1 MYTSREIRKKIKL
14 TSLTEVHEF
23 VKLADA
29 CDFDV
34 NIGYDRILIDG
45 KSIVGVMG
53 LDLGRALT
61 VNYNGDSPAMEHFLD
76 THPWPK
82 N

>member
-1 MYTSREIRKKIKL
+1 MYKIKIKL
-14 TSLTEVHEF
+14 NSLEKVHQF

-34 NIGYDRILIDG
+34 NVGYDRVVIDA

-53 LDLGRALT
+53 LDLGRKLT
-61 VNYNGDSPAMEHFLD
+61 VSFDGESAALKDFCEREA
-76 THPWPK
+76 TA
-82 N
+82 

>member
-1 MYTSREIRKKIKL
+1 MYKNRIKL
-14 TSLTEVHEF
+14 SSLEKVHQF

-34 NIGYDRILIDG
+34 NVGYDRVVIDA

-53 LDLGRALT
+53 LDLGRTLT
-61 VNYNGDSPAMEHFLD
+61 VSYDGESDALKFFCEEVVSG
-76 THPWPK
+76 
-82 N
+82 

>member
-1 MYTSREIRKKIKL
+1 MYRLGIRL
-14 TSLTEVHEF
+14 DSLEKVHQF

-34 NIGYDRILIDG
+34 NIGYDRVIIDA

-53 LDLGRALT
+53 LDLGRKLT
-61 VNYNGDSPAMEHFLD
+61 VSFDGEAPELRDYCEQVIMA
-76 THPWPK
+76 
-82 N
+82 

>member
-1 MYTSREIRKKIKL
+1 MYVGKGMRL
-14 TSLTEVHEF
+14 GNLPDVHEF

-34 NIGYDRILIDG
+34 NIGYDRVMIDA

-61 VNYNGDSPAMEHFLD
+61 VQFDGEAPELEAFIDS
-76 THPWPK
+76 HPFVK
-82 N
+82 RR